1 MIYYRISPE
10 TSDPN
15 GKPLFLT
22 AQQSTRTVAV
32 ATLLPNNDPS
42 QLWTPVEYIWGT
54 DQGFVLLNYQTN
66 MVISAPND
74 NAAVALTNHIDM
86 NRGTWKFQGVNYGA
100 LQLQANTDMNL
111 MWPEMARIHRV
122 RQSWHG
128 IGATALPMRF
138 GTSRWSAAR
147 SLECITSALI
157 QST

>member
-111 MWPEMARIHRV
+111 NVAGDGPYPSGTAVLAWDW
-122 RQSWHG
+122 SD
-128 IGATALPMRF
+128 GAPNEVWNFLMV
-138 GTSRWSAAR
+138 G
-147 SLECITSALI
+147 C
-157 QST
+157 